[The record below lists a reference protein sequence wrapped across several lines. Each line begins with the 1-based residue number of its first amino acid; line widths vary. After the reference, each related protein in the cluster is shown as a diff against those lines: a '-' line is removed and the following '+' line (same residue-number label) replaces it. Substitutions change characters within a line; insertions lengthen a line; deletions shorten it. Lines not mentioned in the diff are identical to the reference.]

1 MKETAVLTR
10 GSIPR
15 QLIWLTMPLICGNI
29 LQQLYNTVD
38 AFIIGRFLGSDAF
51 GAVGVSGTVMNL
63 FIFILSG
70 CCTGVAVLF
79 AQFYGSRD
87 LASFRREG
95 FLALVFGLLLTG
107 VLAIGGLALLGPLL
121 ALIQTPDNLKH
132 LVTEYLSVIF
142 LGLPVTFLYN
152 LGSAALRSAGN
163 TLAALCPLMA
173 ATLLNIGL
181 DLFLVGGCSLGIA
194 GAAVATVLA
203 QGFAALLALG
213 YLKWKMPQ
221 LLFGWGD
228 MSLDWSM
235 LRRTASFGLVSAL
248 QQSAVYIGK
257 LLVQGAVNSMGNEA
271 INAYTAA
278 TRIEGFANSFG
289 DSGAEAVS
297 VFVAQNTGAKERE
310 RVKRGFFTGLGMMV
324 ALGLTMSLVM
334 FLGARAALTLML
346 GESGL
351 DALEPGMAYLQLVS
365 VFYVLCFIGS
375 TYVGLYRGIGWVSVP
390 VIGSTLQ
397 ITIRVVL
404 AYALA
409 GLMGVAG
416 VALATGIGWSAIVLY
431 QTALYRTRVKSGRN
445 SHFFQK

>member
-1 MKETAVLTR
+1 MDRTVVLTQ

-15 QLIWLTMPLICGNI
+15 QLIWLALPLICGNI

-38 AFIIGRFLGSDAF
+38 AFIIGRFLGGAAF
-51 GAVGVSGTVMNL
+51 GAVGVAGTVMNL

-70 CCTGVAVLF
+70 CCTGIAVLF

-95 FLALVFGLLLTG
+95 FLSLVFGLLLTA
-107 VLAIGGLALLGPLL
+107 VLGLGGLVLLGPLL
-121 ALIQTPDNLKH
+121 GLIQTPGELRP
-132 LVTEYLSVIF
+132 LVMEYLNVIF

-152 LGSAALRSAGN
+152 LGSAALRAAGN
-163 TLAALCPLMA
+163 TLAALFPLMA
-173 ATLLNIGL
+173 ATALNVGL
-181 DLFLVGGCSLGIA
+181 DILFVGGFSMGIA

-213 YLKWKMPQ
+213 YLRWRMPQ
-221 LLFGWGD
+221 LLFGRED
-228 MSLDWSM
+228 LHLDWDM

-278 TRIEGFANSFG
+278 TRIEGFASSFG

-297 VFVAQNTGAKERE
+297 VFVAQNTGAGEKK
-310 RVKRGFFTGLGMMV
+310 RVKRGFFTGMALMI
-324 ALGLTMSLVM
+324 ALGLTMSLIM
-334 FLGARAALTLML
+334 FVGARAPLTLML

-351 DALEPGMAYLQLVS
+351 DALEGGMAYLRLIALV
-365 VFYVLCFIGS
+365 YVMCFIGS
-375 TYVGLYRGIGWVSVP
+375 AYVGLYRGIGWVSVP
-390 VIGSTLQ
+390 VIGSSLQ
-397 ITIRVVL
+397 ITIRVIL

-409 GLMGVAG
+409 DSWGVAG
-416 VALATGIGWSAIVLY
+416 VALATGIGWSAIITYQTVLY
-431 QTALYRTRVKSGRN
+431 RVKRPLP
-445 SHFFQK
+445 

>member
-1 MKETAVLTR
+1 MDRTVVLTQ

-15 QLIWLTMPLICGNI
+15 QLIWLALPLICGNI

-38 AFIIGRFLGSDAF
+38 AFIIGRFLGSAAF
-51 GAVGVSGTVMNL
+51 GAVGVAGTVMNL

-70 CCTGVAVLF
+70 CCTGIAVLF

-95 FLALVFGLLLTG
+95 FLSLVFGLLLTA
-107 VLAIGGLALLGPLL
+107 VLGLGGLVLLGPLL
-121 ALIQTPDNLKH
+121 GLIQTPGELRP
-132 LVTEYLSVIF
+132 LVTEYLNVIF

-152 LGSAALRSAGN
+152 LGSAALRAAGN
-163 TLAALCPLMA
+163 TLAALFPLMA
-173 ATLLNIGL
+173 ATALNVGL
-181 DLFLVGGCSLGIA
+181 DILFVGGFSMGIA

-213 YLKWKMPQ
+213 YLRWRMPQ
-221 LLFGWGD
+221 LLFGRED
-228 MSLDWSM
+228 LHLDWDM

-297 VFVAQNTGAKERE
+297 VFVAQNTGAGEKK
-310 RVKRGFFTGLGMMV
+310 RVKRGFFTGMALMI
-324 ALGLTMSLVM
+324 ALGLTMSLIM
-334 FLGARAALTLML
+334 FVGARASLTLML

-351 DALEPGMAYLQLVS
+351 DALEGGMAYLRLIALV
-365 VFYVLCFIGS
+365 YVMCFIGS
-375 TYVGLYRGIGWVSVP
+375 AYVGLYRGIGWVSVP
-390 VIGSTLQ
+390 VIGSSLQ
-397 ITIRVVL
+397 ITIRVIL

-409 GLMGVAG
+409 DSWGVAG
-416 VALATGIGWSAIVLY
+416 VALATGIGWSAIITYQTVLY
-431 QTALYRTRVKSGRN
+431 RVKRPLP
-445 SHFFQK
+445 

>member
-1 MKETAVLTR
+1 MDCTAVLTR
-10 GSIPR
+10 GSIPQ
-15 QLIWLTMPLICGNI
+15 QLIWLTLPLICGNI

-51 GAVGVSGTVMNL
+51 GAVGVAGTVMNL

-95 FLALVFGLLLTG
+95 FQALVFGLSVTV
-107 VLAIGGLALLGPLL
+107 VLGLGGLTLLEPLL
-121 ALIQTPDNLKH
+121 ALIQTPENIEH
-132 LVTEYLSVIF
+132 LVTEYLTVIF

-152 LGSAALRSAGN
+152 LGSAALRAAGN
-163 TLAALCPLMA
+163 TLAALFPLMA
-173 ATLLNIGL
+173 ATALNVGL
-181 DLFLVGGCSLGIA
+181 DILFVGGFSMGIA

-213 YLKWKMPQ
+213 YLRWRMPQ
-221 LLFGWGD
+221 LLFGRED
-228 MSLDWSM
+228 LHLDWDM

-297 VFVAQNTGAKERE
+297 VFVAQNTGAGEKK
-310 RVKRGFFTGLGMMV
+310 RVKRGFFTGMALMI
-324 ALGLTMSLVM
+324 ALGLTMSLIM
-334 FLGARAALTLML
+334 FVGARASLTLML

-351 DALEPGMAYLQLVS
+351 DALEGGMAYLRLIALV
-365 VFYVLCFIGS
+365 YVMCFIGS
-375 TYVGLYRGIGWVSVP
+375 AYVGLYRGIGWVSVP
-390 VIGSTLQ
+390 VIGSSLQ
-397 ITIRVVL
+397 ITIRVIL

-409 GLMGVAG
+409 DSWGVAG
-416 VALATGIGWSAIVLY
+416 VALATGIGWSAIITY
-431 QTALYRTRVKSGRN
+431 QTALYRVKRPLP
-445 SHFFQK
+445 

>member
-1 MKETAVLTR
+1 MDRTVVLTQ

-15 QLIWLTMPLICGNI
+15 QLIWLALPLICGNI

-38 AFIIGRFLGSDAF
+38 AFIIGRFLGGAAF
-51 GAVGVSGTVMNL
+51 GAVGVAGTVMNL

-70 CCTGVAVLF
+70 CCTGIAVLF
-79 AQFYGSRD
+79 AQCYGSRD
-87 LASFRREG
+87 LAAFRREG
-95 FLALVFGLLLTG
+95 FQALVFGLSVTV
-107 VLAIGGLALLGPLL
+107 VLGLGGLTLLEPLL
-121 ALIQTPDNLKH
+121 ALIQTPENIEH
-132 LVTEYLSVIF
+132 LVTEYLTVIF

-152 LGSAALRSAGN
+152 LGSAALRAAGN
-163 TLAALCPLMA
+163 TLAALFPLMA
-173 ATLLNIGL
+173 ATALNVGL
-181 DLFLVGGCSLGIA
+181 DILFVGGFSMGIA

-213 YLKWKMPQ
+213 YLRWRMPQ
-221 LLFGWGD
+221 LLFGRED
-228 MSLDWSM
+228 LHLDWDM

-297 VFVAQNTGAKERE
+297 VFVAQNTGAGEKK
-310 RVKRGFFTGLGMMV
+310 RVKRGFFTGMALMI
-324 ALGLTMSLVM
+324 ALGLTMSLIM
-334 FLGARAALTLML
+334 FVGARASLTLML

-351 DALEPGMAYLQLVS
+351 DALEGGMAYLRLIALV
-365 VFYVLCFIGS
+365 YVMCFIGS
-375 TYVGLYRGIGWVSVP
+375 AYVGLYRGIGWVSVP
-390 VIGSTLQ
+390 VIGSSLQ
-397 ITIRVVL
+397 ITIRVIL

-409 GLMGVAG
+409 DSWGVAG
-416 VALATGIGWSAIVLY
+416 VALATGIGWSAIITYQTVLY
-431 QTALYRTRVKSGRN
+431 RVKRPLP
-445 SHFFQK
+445 

>member
-1 MKETAVLTR
+1 MDRTVVLTQ

-15 QLIWLTMPLICGNI
+15 QLIWLALPLICGNI

-38 AFIIGRFLGSDAF
+38 AFIIGRFLGGAAF
-51 GAVGVSGTVMNL
+51 GAVGVAGTVMNL

-70 CCTGVAVLF
+70 CCTGIAVLF

-95 FLALVFGLLLTG
+95 FLSLVFGLLLTA
-107 VLAIGGLALLGPLL
+107 VLGLGGLLLLGPLL
-121 ALIQTPDNLKH
+121 GLIQTPGELRP
-132 LVTEYLSVIF
+132 LVTEYLNVIF

-152 LGSAALRSAGN
+152 LGSAALRAAGN
-163 TLAALCPLMA
+163 TLAALFPLMA
-173 ATLLNIGL
+173 ATALNVGL
-181 DLFLVGGCSLGIA
+181 DILFVGGFSMGIA

-213 YLKWKMPQ
+213 YLRWRMPQ
-221 LLFGWGD
+221 LLFGRED
-228 MSLDWSM
+228 LHLDWDM

-278 TRIEGFANSFG
+278 TRIEGFAISFG

-297 VFVAQNTGAKERE
+297 VFVAQNTGAGEKK
-310 RVKRGFFTGLGMMV
+310 RVKRGFFTGMALMI
-324 ALGLTMSLVM
+324 ALGLTMSLIM
-334 FLGARAALTLML
+334 FVGARASLTLML

-351 DALEPGMAYLQLVS
+351 DALEGGMAYLRLIALV
-365 VFYVLCFIGS
+365 YVMCFIGS
-375 TYVGLYRGIGWVSVP
+375 AYVGLYRGIGWVSVP
-390 VIGSTLQ
+390 VIGSSLQ
-397 ITIRVVL
+397 ITIRVIL

-409 GLMGVAG
+409 DSWGVAG
-416 VALATGIGWSAIVLY
+416 VALATGIGWSAIITYQAVLY
-431 QTALYRTRVKSGRN
+431 RVKRPLP
-445 SHFFQK
+445 

>member
-1 MKETAVLTR
+1 MDRTVVLTQ

-15 QLIWLTMPLICGNI
+15 QLIWLALPLICGNI

-38 AFIIGRFLGSDAF
+38 AFIIGRFLGGAAF
-51 GAVGVSGTVMNL
+51 GAVGVAGTVMNL

-70 CCTGVAVLF
+70 CCTGIAVLF

-95 FLALVFGLLLTG
+95 FLSLVFGLLLTA
-107 VLAIGGLALLGPLL
+107 VLGLGGLVLLGPLL
-121 ALIQTPDNLKH
+121 GLIQTPGELRP
-132 LVTEYLSVIF
+132 LVTEYLNVIF

-152 LGSAALRSAGN
+152 LGSAALRAAGN
-163 TLAALCPLMA
+163 TLAALLPLAA
-173 ATLLNIGL
+173 ATMLNVGL
-181 DLFLVGGCSLGIA
+181 DLLFVGACSMGIA
-194 GAAVATVLA
+194 GAAIATVLA

-213 YLKWKMPQ
+213 YLRWRMPQ
-221 LLFGWGD
+221 LLFGRED
-228 MSLDWSM
+228 LHLDWDM

-297 VFVAQNTGAKERE
+297 VFVAQNTGAGEKK
-310 RVKRGFFTGLGMMV
+310 RVKRGFFTGMALMI
-324 ALGLTMSLVM
+324 ALGLTMSLIM
-334 FLGARAALTLML
+334 FVGARASLTLML

-351 DALEPGMAYLQLVS
+351 DALEGGMAYLRLIALV
-365 VFYVLCFIGS
+365 YVMCFIGS
-375 TYVGLYRGIGWVSVP
+375 AYVGLYRGIGWVSVP
-390 VIGSTLQ
+390 VIGSSLQ
-397 ITIRVVL
+397 ITIRVIL

-409 GLMGVAG
+409 DSWGVAG
-416 VALATGIGWSAIVLY
+416 VALATGIGWSAIITYQTVLY
-431 QTALYRTRVKSGRN
+431 RVKRPLP
-445 SHFFQK
+445 